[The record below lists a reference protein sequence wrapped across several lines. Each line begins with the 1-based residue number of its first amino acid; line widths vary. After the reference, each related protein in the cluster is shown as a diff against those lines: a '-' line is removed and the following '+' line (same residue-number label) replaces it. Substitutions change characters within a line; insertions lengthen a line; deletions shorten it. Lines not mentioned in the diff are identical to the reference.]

1 MSIRTFALIYGL
13 LFTALGIVGFIP
25 AVITPYRGLQSDL
38 WFQQGAGYLFGV
50 FPVNL
55 PLNLVHLAFGVWG
68 IVVNQSGHAAIGYA
82 RSVAIVYAVLAVVGL
97 IPGIN
102 TVFGLMPVYGN
113 DVWLHALLAAGAAYF
128 GFVRHAEAELA
139 HRPAARGT

>member
-25 AVITPYRGLQSDL
+25 AVITPYRGFEQDL
-38 WFQQGAGYLFGV
+38 WFQQGAGHLFGL

-55 PLNLVHLAFGVWG
+55 PHNLLHLAFGVWG
-68 IVVNQSGHAAIGYA
+68 IVVHRSGHAAIGYA
-82 RSVAIVYAVLAVVGL
+82 RSVAIVYAVLAVAGL

-102 TVFGLMPVYGN
+102 TVFGLIPVHGN
-113 DVWLHALLAAGAAYF
+113 DVWLHALLAAVAAYF
-128 GFVRHAEAELA
+128 GFVRHAEDEVRVAV
-139 HRPAARGT
+139 